1 MQAAALRFELHLP
14 DCHSLKEKR
23 SVIRPVVEGLRS
35 KVSVSVAEVD
45 HQDAW
50 QRAALGVAVVA
61 GDPGR
66 LDQLVE
72 TVRRFVDERT
82 DLEIVNVAVSY
93 LDES

>member
-23 SVIRPVVEGLRS
+23 SVLRPLVDGLRS
-35 KVSVSVAEVD
+35 RVSVSVAEVD
-45 HQDAW
+45 HHDRW

-72 TVRRFVDERT
+72 TVRRFVDEQT
-82 DLEIVNVAVSY
+82 DLEIMNVAVSY
-93 LDES
+93 LDVS